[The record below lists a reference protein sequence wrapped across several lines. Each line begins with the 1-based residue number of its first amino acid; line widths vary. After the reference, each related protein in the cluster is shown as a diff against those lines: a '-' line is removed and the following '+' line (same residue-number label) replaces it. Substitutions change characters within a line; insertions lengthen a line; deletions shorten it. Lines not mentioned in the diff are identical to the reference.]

1 MASRGRTRLPSRST
15 SRAERLADDIALGF
29 ALFTKAVALLQLDSP
44 QREHGLELCR
54 QLREMAVGGRYF
66 PLLVPVI
73 DACFAEEIIRRG
85 DRAAVPL
92 LRASIDAL
100 YSSELLAYW
109 VGSTTFLVEAL
120 LEGGTDSDV
129 QEAEA
134 AVERL
139 STLPVLDG
147 WAYRDLILLR
157 LRALLARARGEEVAY
172 RDFADRYRGMATA
185 RGFEGHLEWAEAMQ

>member
-1 MASRGRTRLPSRST
+1 
-15 SRAERLADDIALGF
+15 
-29 ALFTKAVALLQLDSP
+29 
-44 QREHGLELCR
+44 
-54 QLREMAVGGRYF
+54 MAVGGRYF
-66 PLLVPVI
+66 PLLVPVT

-100 YSSELLAYW
+100 YSSELLADW
-109 VGSTTFLVEAL
+109 VGGTTFLVEAL

-147 WAYRDLILLR
+147 WAYRDLILLHP
-157 LRALLARARGEEVAY
+157 LRRIVGGMGAPDPRGNLGMTAAKPLQRCLVRRAGW
-172 RDFADRYRGMATA
+172 DT
-185 RGFEGHLEWAEAMQ
+185 Q